1 MVKIKVNGE
10 TKELNEPV
18 SIAGLLEIL
27 AIEKK
32 MIAVE
37 LNREIVRKS
46 DYETTVLKEGDSLEI
61 VRFAGGG

>member
-27 AIEKK
+27 
-32 MIAVE
+32 AVE